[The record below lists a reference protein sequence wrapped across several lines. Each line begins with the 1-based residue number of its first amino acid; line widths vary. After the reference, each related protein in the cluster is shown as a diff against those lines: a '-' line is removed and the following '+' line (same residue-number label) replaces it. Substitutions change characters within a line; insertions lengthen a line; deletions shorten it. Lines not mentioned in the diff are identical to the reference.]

1 MLVNLMVE
9 AVNENI
15 DSVLG
20 AYECCKCDKCRT
32 DITALALNKL
42 PPRYVVRTSGAALT
56 RFTLGREQERAE
68 VITAIVK
75 AVDVISKNPRHEDIP
90 AIK

>member
-9 AVNENI
+9 AVNETI
-15 DSVLG
+15 DSVLE
-20 AYECCKCDKCRT
+20 AYDCCKCEKCRT

-56 RFTLGREQERAE
+56 RFTLSREQEKAQ
-68 VITAIVK
+68 VITAIVQ
-75 AVDVISKNPRHEDIP
+75 AVDVISKNPRHDDTP
-90 AIK
+90 GNR